1 MVDVND
7 AQVAVVVKCWP
18 RLSETFI
25 AQEMAGL
32 EARGLKLAIYS
43 LRLPTDPT
51 IHPVHARVRAPI
63 AYLPEY
69 LKNDPLRVLRAWWK
83 VRHLPGYAAARS
95 RFLHD
100 MARDRTP
107 NRARR
112 WGQAMVLAAE
122 MPASITRLYAHFLH
136 TPASV
141 TRYAAIMRGLPW
153 SGSGHAKDIWT
164 SQEWELRAKLA
175 DASWLITCTN
185 FALTRLK
192 QLFDPSRVELIYHGL
207 DLAHLPAPP
216 TTRSRRDGSDP
227 ADLLVKITGKAIES
241 NMGSCSI
248 LGRKRKGKSFSM
260 QVECKIPGD
269 LVLLSDITFTLRNDN
284 TLDFVDEYNTSPA
297 VLHKCGK

>member
-1 MVDVND
+1 MADVND

-83 VRHLPGYAAARS
+83 VRHLPGYATARS

-122 MPASITRLYAHFLH
+122 MPASITR
-136 TPASV
+136 
-141 TRYAAIMRGLPW
+141 
-153 SGSGHAKDIWT
+153 
-164 SQEWELRAKLA
+164 
-175 DASWLITCTN
+175 
-185 FALTRLK
+185 
-192 QLFDPSRVELIYHGL
+192 
-207 DLAHLPAPP
+207 
-216 TTRSRRDGSDP
+216 RSDWIS
-227 ADLLVKITGKAIES
+227 
-241 NMGSCSI
+241 
-248 LGRKRKGKSFSM
+248 
-260 QVECKIPGD
+260 
-269 LVLLSDITFTLRNDN
+269 
-284 TLDFVDEYNTSPA
+284 SP
-297 VLHKCGK
+297 